1 MVKALK
7 GAIAP
12 RGRVNGAMKAN
23 GKGKGRRK
31 KGSVAN
37 QDGSP
42 TAKAAPTTG
51 GDQAGSWGIFE
62 PLRAILGPVS
72 TIAAPLW
79 NTNVAVLIICILAF
93 MLFFRS
99 PSPPSILSHDI
110 GCPGYTLPQRL
121 AAYEEMWRREES
133 ELWTWLED
141 RVGMDGMVF
150 PTADKPLG
158 SRQAPNRKLQSQRA
172 LAEKLSDG
180 KMSDREVD
188 HAIRTTRERL
198 DTLEEILNNRR
209 AQWTVAGDSIQ
220 HEL

>member
-1 MVKALK
+1 MVPRSRGGANKA
-7 GAIAP
+7 G
-12 RGRVNGAMKAN
+12 

-31 KGSVAN
+31 RSGTAN
-37 QDGSP
+37 QEASSAS
-42 TAKAAPTTG
+42 AKAAA
-51 GDQAGSWGIFE
+51 AGSASKATSWGVFE
-62 PLRAILGPVS
+62 PLHGLLGPVA
-72 TIAAPLW
+72 TIAEPLW
-79 NTNVAVLIICILAF
+79 NKNVAVLVICLLLF

-150 PTADKPLG
+150 PTANKPME
-158 SRQAPNRKLQSQRA
+158 SPRQKTSRKLQSQRT
-172 LAEKLSDG
+172 LDEKLSEEKLSD
-180 KMSDREVD
+180 REMD

-198 DTLEEILNNRR
+198 DTLEEILNRR
-209 AQWTVAGDSIQ
+209 KAQWTVAEDSLPS
-220 HEL
+220 EL